1 MLIGYV
7 RCSTADQNLDLQI
20 DALERAGCQ
29 KIFKDVMSGA
39 IDDRPGLQEAL
50 NGLSVGDTLV
60 VWKLDRLGRSLQH
73 LITVISELNH
83 RKIGFKTLTEAI
95 DTTTPSG
102 RLVLHIF
109 AALAEFERSLIQQRT
124 RAGLEAAK
132 LRGRTGGRPHKLT
145 ESQSK
150 IAEQLF
156 LERNLSVNEIAQ
168 SLGVSRSSIYRNL
181 KLKQRE
187 KSP

>member
-7 RCSTADQNLDLQI
+7 RCSTSDQNLDLQV
-20 DALERAGCQ
+20 DALERVGCQ
-29 KIFKDVMSGA
+29 SIFKDIMSGA
-39 IDDRPGLQEAL
+39 VDDRPGLQQAL
-50 NGLSVGDTLV
+50 CALKPGDTLV

-73 LITVISELNH
+73 LIGVIHDLNL
-83 RKIGFKTLTEAI
+83 RGIGFKTVTEAI
-95 DTTTPSG
+95 DTTTASG
-102 RLVLHIF
+102 RLILHIF

-124 RAGLEAAK
+124 KAGLEAAK
-132 LRGRTGGRPHKLT
+132 LRGRVGGRPHKLT

-156 LERNLSVNEIAQ
+156 TERSLSVSEIAR

-181 KLKQRE
+181 RSKQRE
-187 KSP
+187 KSS

>member
-7 RCSTADQNLDLQI
+7 RCSTADQNLDLQV
-20 DALERAGCQ
+20 DALQKAGCQ
-29 KIFKDVMSGA
+29 QIFKDVMSGA
-39 IDDRPGLQEAL
+39 VDDRPGLQQAL
-50 NGLSVGDTLV
+50 VNLKAGDTLV

-73 LITVISELNH
+73 LIGVIHDLNQ
-83 RKIGFKTLTEAI
+83 KGIGFKTLTESI
-95 DTTTPSG
+95 DTTNAPG

-132 LRGRTGGRPHKLT
+132 LRGRIGGRPHKLT
-145 ESQSK
+145 ESQVK

-156 LERNLSVNEIAQ
+156 LERNISVTEIAQ

-181 KLKQRE
+181 KSKQRE
-187 KSP
+187 